1 MDVALYA
8 HLAAVGVRHGPPA
21 RWVAR
26 SAPRLLDYYA
36 TMASAVAAAAE
47 QLRVAGLDA
56 GGPAPGHGGAPA
68 NEFDALAGAIDQR
81 CAMQAA
87 AEAGAAAAAAGP
99 TPPPTASPSDQSGRW
114 GFDPALVRAASV
126 DAAVAGRG
134 PLRLLQDIAV
144 TVGIFGTAVVLM
156 RAVARG
162 PGGAGAR

>member
-1 MDVALYA
+1 MQ
-8 HLAAVGVRHGPPA
+8 VRTIDSPGRQAQHSFSAFRSLGSAYPP
-21 RWVAR
+21 
-26 SAPRLLDYYA
+26 
-36 TMASAVAAAAE
+36 SAVAAATE
-47 QLRVAGLDA
+47 RLRAAGLDA
-56 GGPAPGHGGAPA
+56 GGPALGHGGALA
-68 NEFDALAGAIDQR
+68 NEFDALASAIDQR

-87 AEAGAAAAAAGP
+87 AEAGAAAADPAGSVS
-99 TPPPTASPSDQSGRW
+99 TPTASGRW

-162 PGGAGAR
+162 GGAGGAR